1 MLSVSFL
8 SISGIDSSIIQI
20 VAAELDTKTSFDTYV
35 QPSNGYIPKHIAHLT
50 QIEMHGTSVYR
61 KMVPVK
67 SVDTK
72 QAIGLFRDWL
82 AQYNRTILVAHNVQF
97 DSKILAQS
105 CQRHEIEL
113 ANVTG
118 FGDTLAVFRREY
130 PGGAGGYSQSALV
143 RDILGSVYDEHN
155 AVADIRSLLGSV
167 GLF

>member
-20 VAAELDTKTSFDTYV
+20 AAAELDTKTSFDTYV
-35 QPSNGYIPKHIAHLT
+35 QPSNGYIPRHIAHLT

-82 AQYNRTILVAHNVQF
+82 AQYDRTILVARNQF
-97 DSKILAQS
+97 DSKILVQS
-105 CQRHEIEL
+105 CQRHQIQL

-118 FGDTLAVFRREY
+118 FGDTFALFRR
-130 PGGAGGYSQSALV
+130 
-143 RDILGSVYDEHN
+143 
-155 AVADIRSLLGSV
+155 
-167 GLF
+167 